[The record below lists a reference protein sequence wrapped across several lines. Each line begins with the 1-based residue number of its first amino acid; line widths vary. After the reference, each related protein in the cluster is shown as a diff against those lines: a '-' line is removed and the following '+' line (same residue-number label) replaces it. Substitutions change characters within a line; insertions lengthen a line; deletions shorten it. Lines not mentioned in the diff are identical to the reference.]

1 MLKVLIQTSA
11 QIGRNKGLRL
21 KSVYLLNLWLLFCHL
36 GQVVSA
42 SSWIQFNKA
51 TRTLIAVP
59 IQSHFKSQTS
69 ISYQIQAINSAGKK
83 AYSKFTASLKDTP
96 YTSDCKMSMDFRYM
110 YQTENLVDLD
120 LILIFINKVSEF
132 YSDNRN
138 SIKILDFTTRSYNYY
153 RIVWSNCSFE
163 FQTRQEALFGLS
175 QADKSKIDAIFQ
187 RVISLQTNEVL
198 QEFKNY
204 MSAYFQI
211 LKLSVNYDCIEEPPF
226 PPNGTKEYT
235 FYATSCELFNRSIP
249 YDTFYDKRDGF
260 TDKLTLTLLSKD
272 GNLLSSNEWLNL
284 DKYQNIYGVVT
295 ENTKRKSP
303 LQGYM
308 YVLNAKDSSG
318 RTANVTVIV
327 KVNSPTKWFDVYFST
342 GFYSNLEIRMNT
354 GDMLYLLSKKLSEYI
369 NPSKVH
375 HRRRI

>member
-1 MLKVLIQTSA
+1 MVVIL
-11 QIGRNKGLRL
+11 
-21 KSVYLLNLWLLFCHL
+21 CHL

-59 IQSHFKSQTS
+59 IHSHFKSETS
-69 ISYQIQAINSAGKK
+69 VSYQIQATNSAGRK
-83 AYSKFTASLKDTP
+83 AYSKFTARLKDTP
-96 YTSDCKMSMDFRYM
+96 YTSDCKMTMDFRYM
-110 YQTENLVDLD
+110 YQTEDLVNLD
-120 LILIFINKVSEF
+120 LILIFINKISE
-132 YSDNRN
+132 YYGDNTN
-138 SIKILDFTTRSYNYY
+138 SIKILDFTTISYNYY

-163 FQTRQEALFGLS
+163 FQTKQEALFGLS

-187 RVISLQTNEVL
+187 MVISLQTNEVL
-198 QEFKNY
+198 REFRNY
-204 MSAYFQI
+204 MSPYFQI

-226 PPNGTKEYT
+226 PPNGTKEYI

-260 TDKLTLTLLSKD
+260 IDKLTLTLLSKD
-272 GNLLSSNEWLNL
+272 PLPSNEWLNL

-295 ENTKRKSP
+295 EDIKRKSP

-308 YVLNAKDSSG
+308 YALIARDSSG

-342 GFYSNLEIRMNT
+342 GFYSNLGSQINT
-354 GDMLYLLSKKLSEYI
+354 GDMLYLFSKKLSKYI

-375 HRRRI
+375 HHRRI